1 MKNLLICVNP
11 HGIDKESEKLL
22 KVQIDNSLAL
32 GWQVEDILLITDF
45 KYEYNGVKAVFIE
58 PNTFCNYCPVSTKFI
73 VINRM
78 FAKGMVEKDQVYW
91 VHDLDAFQ
99 LEPIEA
105 NVIGDYDMA
114 LCDYGRMPKWN
125 CGSIFFKY
133 EAQDI
138 FERTKILMDNHDIW
152 GRELIM
158 DEVSLYVLTN
168 NDSKIKNRINRLN
181 ITYNFQCFNI
191 RRNYKYAE
199 KPLKVIHFHPMK
211 MKAELGLIRPLDF
224 FMGKNK
230 IGIKFVTEKLE
241 NIFTKYNIK

>member
-1 MKNLLICVNP
+1 MKNILIYVNP
-11 HGIDKESEKLL
+11 DGFDKESEILL
-22 KVQIDNSLAL
+22 KVQIDNNLAL
-32 GWQVEDILLITDF
+32 GWKVEDILLITNF

-58 PNTFCNYCPVSTKFI
+58 PNTFCSYCPVSTKWI
-73 VINRM
+73 VICRM
-78 FAKGMVEKDQVYW
+78 FAKGMIKKDQVYW
-91 VHDLDAFQ
+91 IHDLDAFH
-99 LEPIEA
+99 LEPLV
-105 NVIGDYDMA
+105 NDVIGDYDMA

-138 FERTKILMDNHDIW
+138 FESTKVLMDGHNLW
-152 GRELIM
+152 GRELII

-168 NDSKIKNRINRLN
+168 TNDKIKKRINRLN